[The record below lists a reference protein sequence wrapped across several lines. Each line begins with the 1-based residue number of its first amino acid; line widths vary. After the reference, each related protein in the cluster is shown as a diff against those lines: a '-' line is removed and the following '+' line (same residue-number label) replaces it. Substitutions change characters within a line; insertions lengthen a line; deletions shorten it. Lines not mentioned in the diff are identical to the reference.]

1 MKKRMVCFYHFNC
14 PDGIFA
20 AWVVKQAHEISHDIT
35 YIPHEW
41 NKPIPVDLV
50 SFDVIVFVDIAP
62 TLLQL
67 RQMME
72 LKEKNIII
80 LDHHD
85 TTLNLFKEQA
95 STSNAI
101 DNMLSF
107 SEAAVGERIYQLR
120 GGNNQEM
127 YIDIVLDM
135 DHSGAGLAYEHFKI
149 NVERIKHV
157 IDMVEDRDL
166 FRFKLKDSKN
176 LYYAT
181 QQHVDLTNPNTLE
194 LFKIIDEVFF
204 AQDIRLKVEIDKGNS
219 IRLFCEEKIKQYA
232 QTYQMIQLEGLEIP
246 LINVHKDWGS
256 DTCMYMVQNM
266 GFTRSAYFVFAE
278 NDIYLGFR
286 SISEDYPIN
295 GLAAKFGGG
304 GHKCAAAC
312 HLNLETFTNL
322 LQGAYK

>member
-1 MKKRMVCFYHFNC
+1 MKKRMLCFYHFNC

-20 AWVVKQAHEISHDIT
+20 AWVVNQSHNISHDIT
-35 YIPHEW
+35 FIPFEW
-41 NKPIPVDLV
+41 NHPLPNNME
-50 SFDVIVFVDIAP
+50 SFDTIVFVDIAP

-67 RQMME
+67 RQLMG
-72 LKEKNIII
+72 LSEKKIII

-85 TTLNLFKEQA
+85 STLKLFKEQNDTEA
-95 STSNAI
+95 CLTNSLA
-101 DNMLSF
+101 F
-107 SEAAVGERIYQLR
+107 SELQNSERLYALR

-127 YIDIVLDM
+127 YIDIVLNM
-135 DHSGAGLAYEHFKI
+135 DHSGAGLAYEYFKI
-149 NVERIKHV
+149 NVERIKHI

-232 QTYQMIQLEGLEIP
+232 QTYLMVDIEGLQIP

-256 DTCMYMVQNM
+256 DTCMYMVQHM
-266 GFTRSAYFVFAE
+266 DFLRAGYFVFDKD
-278 NDIYLGFR
+278 DIYLGFR
-286 SISEDYPIN
+286 SISEEYPIN
-295 GLAAKFGGG
+295 QLAKKFGGG

-312 HLNLETFTNL
+312 HLTFETFTNL
-322 LQGAYK
+322 LQGKYK